1 MSLQGCTG
9 GWCASR
15 EKCAHYLMRTATE
28 DIRLC
33 GKEENPMVVKELSHD
48 LETDKHQRNEGG

>member
-9 GWCASR
+9 GFCASR

-33 GKEENPMVVKELSHD
+33 GKEESPMVVKEI
-48 LETDKHQRNEGG
+48 TDERKDDGMATD

>member
-9 GWCASR
+9 GFCASR
-15 EKCAHYLMRTATE
+15 EKCAHYLIRTATE

-33 GKEENPMVVKELSHD
+33 GKEENPMVVKEVPDGEEMDGTQQSA
-48 LETDKHQRNEGG
+48 